1 MRDSVSRHHNVQPT
15 RRSSRLK
22 FLREVYESD
31 VRREDGSTDIQKH
44 VNKAGPG
51 LTKRIKIE
59 MVEKEDETFSFKS
72 GEQDKSYPYG
82 TFDDQIDIPLK
93 DLRKRC
99 RNKTQKFPKAVSP
112 LEVVHDDYSNN
123 DQSVEQEEPDLEE
136 PIIKLKQR
144 HLKGSMAHNKR
155 RKSASVSL
163 DPLVSTSLSY
173 QLADIKQGFLLAVK
187 DDTVNKVKDSEDTIH
202 QDLKTT
208 GGTHF
213 LKDGSPIVLKEDPVG
228 AESHSKT
235 EDYHSV
241 SATSTIGS
249 FQKDYQLASVVQQ
262 SPNSILRNTSN
273 SKCLTVSFPESHG
286 VPVESFEL
294 PRDIP
299 NDDVSEKKQ
308 LPPMPS
314 KSQLYQ
320 AGGESTD
327 DSEPENSM
335 SIHDI
340 DKEHISSLPNQNDIP
355 SVSQDM
361 RVSPDCCNEEAISA
375 PVETHLANRSENENQ
390 RTSLLDEITH
400 GIQVEENNS
409 PSKSTYIQVKEV
421 TNNHNLG
428 CKEVY
433 GLAEIFLCGKENPC
447 CDLINDASTANLRQP
462 VPFSQTCSIAVNKLC
477 SAVESL
483 TKAESFCEVEN
494 SLKEQVEKRT
504 DFSSQVS
511 SLTTSDG
518 LAKLNVQSLA
528 VAPLSANPSS
538 VLQYTNNNSVKNTDN
553 INYAVREK
561 FVATSNQETMSSISL
576 VDETRNEQPECAEEM
591 LEDHSPIKL
600 LSYRKTLSPTSQE
613 KLCQVL
619 SDIGL
624 QDVSQ
629 LTDSPEKSKRLSLDK
644 WTNVMKPS
652 CIPSKKEAQLLMDH
666 DHTYKKHWDCSNG
679 TPIGKRTLKFQEIS
693 GKMPSCMMHST
704 SDMHMEKVIEFSQ
717 QQMHDIERIATQL
730 LKKLNTMKTIVET
743 NVTLQAPSS
752 LDASFTSEEIKAAA
766 EDVSELEKTTKKWLS
781 IMKKDCIRFC
791 KIMRSTENKS
801 TVPANGTQKRRR
813 ITFADEVGGKLC
825 HVKVFK
831 QQPPSPSTARESEH
845 EMAG

>member
-1 MRDSVSRHHNVQPT
+1 MRDSESRHHNVQPT

-22 FLREVYESD
+22 LLREVYESD
-31 VRREDGSTDIQKH
+31 VRREDGSTDIQQH

-59 MVEKEDETFSFKS
+59 MVEKEDETFSCKS
-72 GEQDKSYPYG
+72 GEQDKSYPHG

-213 LKDGSPIVLKEDPVG
+213 WKNGSPIVLKEDPVG

-314 KSQLYQ
+314 KSRLYQ

-355 SVSQDM
+355 LVSEDM

-409 PSKSTYIQVKEV
+409 PSKSTYIQVKDV

-433 GLAEIFLCGKENPC
+433 GLAEIFLRGEENPC
-447 CDLINDASTANLRQP
+447 CDLINDASTANLLQP
-462 VPFSQTCSIAVNKLC
+462 VPFSQTCSIAVKKLC

-494 SLKEQVEKRT
+494 SLKEQAEKRT

-511 SLTTSDG
+511 SLTISDG
-518 LAKLNVQSLA
+518 LAKFNVQSLA
-528 VAPLSANPSS
+528 AAPLSVNPSS

-591 LEDHSPIKL
+591 FEDHSPIKL

-619 SDIGL
+619 S
-624 QDVSQ
+624 Q
-629 LTDSPEKSKRLSLDK
+629 LTDSPEKRKRLSLDK
-644 WTNVMKPS
+644 WANVMKPS

-743 NVTLQAPSS
+743 NVTLQAQSS
-752 LDASFTSEEIKAAA
+752 LDESFTSEEIKVAA
-766 EDVSELEKTTKKWLS
+766 EDVSELERTTKKWLS
-781 IMKKDCIRFC
+781 IIKKDCIRFC
-791 KIMRSTENKS
+791 KIIDR
-801 TVPANGTQKRRR
+801 QKTNQLLLPTALRK
-813 ITFADEVGGKLC
+813 GG
-825 HVKVFK
+825 
-831 QQPPSPSTARESEH
+831 E
-845 EMAG
+845 